1 MSEPEAEPM
10 PSLMRQRRALR
21 RSTIIWSVALVSQV
35 LLAVA
40 NWVTLAVDGGGK
52 EYTWG
57 MAIAGT
63 IGAAASVTILLS
75 ARQTTR
81 RVRERAAS
89 RAQARLRRSRSA
101 A

>member
-75 ARQTTR
+75 VRQMTR